1 MYQHTCD
8 EKQDC
13 YARAYSRVGLFNYLA
28 CELQISQQTFFCEW
42 CVPDQLQTQ
51 ITVNVI
57 YSSRVNKHIKWQ
69 EGFTPF
75 IDIDHPFYCE
85 NESKIS
91 LVLRVSEKEY
101 LVIAEFKLFSAR
113 YKDGKFT

>member
-1 MYQHTCD
+1 MHD
-8 EKQDC
+8 
-13 YARAYSRVGLFNYLA
+13 V
-28 CELQISQQTFFCEW
+28 LQSGF
-42 CVPDQLQTQ
+42 PDQLQMQ
-51 ITVNVI
+51 LSLIYI

-69 EGFTPF
+69 KGFTPF

-101 LVIAEFKLFSAR
+101 LVIAELKLFSAR